1 MAPRS
6 IATLLAATLSAGLAG
21 PGQAQTEAPLADAE
35 RQAIRDRIQ
44 SLQAEIGE
52 LRTRLASP
60 AASDATPAP
69 EPTATADASATAR
82 TTTPAPVEPAD
93 SANSEI
99 SASVAER
106 RLLEEESADN
116 PFSITTHHR
125 NYLLPFSYT
134 TSPNRQT
141 FSEIDREANPDRLE
155 VKFQFS
161 AKFKLAEDVVF
172 DRGDLYFGYTQR
184 SWWQAYNADAS
195 SPFRETNYEPEVF
208 VDFDNHW
215 TLAGWTNINNRLSLN
230 HQSNGRSGDLSRS
243 WNRLIL
249 TSTFINDDWALSLSP
264 YWRLPETEGEDDNPD
279 IHDYLGYADVTVA
292 RRIFDDHEAS
302 LLWRGNPDSGQM
314 GAQFDYSWPLFGK
327 IRGHVQFYQG
337 YGESLIDYD
346 RSVQR
351 LSVGFSLNPLFSTG
365 TFTR

>member
-6 IATLLAATLSAGLAG
+6 IATLLAAALGAGLAG
-21 PGQAQTEAPLADAE
+21 QGQAQTDGALGDAE
-35 RQAIRDRIQ
+35 RQAIRERIE

-52 LRTRLASP
+52 LRARLDPPTSEAP
-60 AASDATPAP
+60 APATP
-69 EPTATADASATAR
+69 T
-82 TTTPAPVEPAD
+82 VAD
-93 SANSEI
+93 SIDAAPPAEPPI
-99 SASVAER
+99 GASVAER

-116 PFSITTHHR
+116 PFSITAHHR

-134 TSPNRQT
+134 TSPNQET
-141 FSEIDREANPDRLE
+141 FSEIDRDASPDRLE

-161 AKFKLAEDVVF
+161 AKFKLADDVLF
-172 DRGDLYFGYTQR
+172 DRADLYFGYTQR

-208 VDFDNHW
+208 ADFENDW
-215 TLAGWTNINNRLSLN
+215 TLAGWTNVNNRLSLN
-230 HQSNGRSGDLSRS
+230 HQSNGRSGELSRS

-249 TSTFINDDWALSLSP
+249 SSTFINDDWAVSLSP

-279 IHDYLGYADVTVA
+279 IEDYLGYADVTVA
-292 RRIFDDHEAS
+292 RQLFDDHEAS
-302 LLWRGNPDSGQM
+302 LLWRGNPDQGHM
-314 GAQFDYSWPLFGK
+314 GAQLDYSWPLFGK

-346 RSVQR
+346 RSTQR
-351 LSVGFSLNPLFSTG
+351 LSLGFSLNPLFSTG
-365 TFTR
+365 TFSR